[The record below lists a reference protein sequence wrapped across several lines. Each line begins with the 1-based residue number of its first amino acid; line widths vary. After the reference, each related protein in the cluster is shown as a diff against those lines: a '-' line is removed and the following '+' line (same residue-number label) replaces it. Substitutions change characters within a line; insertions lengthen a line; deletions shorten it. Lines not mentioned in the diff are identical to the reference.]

1 MVHILDVFK
10 VSRKNHHE
18 TTIFGEYVVFSNHKK
33 QANLR
38 KRQELSQS
46 CFKGWFGGHL
56 SCDQNSWIFFPVPIE
71 STGLVDLPPFIGW
84 FCMVNVGPEC
94 RRCFVYVA
102 HLVVSELP
110 YEIVNFQQNK

>member
-1 MVHILDVFK
+1 MSMVHILDVFK

-46 CFKGWFGGHL
+46 CFKG
-56 SCDQNSWIFFPVPIE
+56 
-71 STGLVDLPPFIGW
+71 
-84 FCMVNVGPEC
+84 
-94 RRCFVYVA
+94 
-102 HLVVSELP
+102 
-110 YEIVNFQQNK
+110 